1 MAAITS
7 DDIDRA
13 VAILRRW
20 REKAQLA
27 GKKQAQDEVEH
38 VMRVV
43 DGLYGGGK

>member
-1 MAAITS
+1 MITH

-13 VAILRRW
+13 VAILRKW
-20 REKAQLA
+20 RERAQRA

-43 DGLYGGGK
+43 DGLYGRGK